1 MKVVVV
7 GFTHAGIAAVEQV
20 LTTYPEAEITVYE
33 RQAKIS
39 YLSCATYLHI
49 EGTIPE
55 LSDAMYADPADFEK
69 QGVTMALQHD
79 VINIDSNVHT
89 LLVQDLITKQMA
101 TTHYDKLIMTT
112 GSITAIPAIT
122 GIENPKV
129 LLCKT
134 YDQAHDLCQHTV
146 QQRRIAIIGGSYVGV
161 ELAEAYINSG
171 HQVLLLQ
178 QTAHL
183 LNKYVEP
190 LIADQVADV
199 LVEKGVQV
207 VTNAQVTAFAD
218 TADDQLL
225 VTTKQGDF
233 VVDMAA
239 MSAGM
244 VPQTDLLEGQIAM
257 AANGAILT
265 DDYMQTSDP
274 DILAAGDAAASHFN
288 PTKSNVYA
296 PLASQA
302 VRQGALAG
310 MNVGERR
317 LRSIGTQIS
326 TGMMVFGHTVVG
338 TGLTL
343 ASAQAAQRHVAH
355 VVYTGAYRP
364 EFMLDAVPVTVELIY
379 DRNNRQVLGA
389 QLMSEHD
396 VSQAANTVSAF
407 MQNGG
412 TIDQLAFLDM
422 LFSPNFNQPFNYLNL
437 AAQLAV
443 KQENGYLRT

>member
-20 LTTYPEAEITVYE
+20 LSAYPQAEITVYE

-79 VINIDSNVHT
+79 VINIDSSAHT
-89 LLVQDLITKQMA
+89 LLVQDLITKQM
-101 TTHYDKLIMTT
+101 TTTRYDKLIMAT

-134 YDQAHDLCQHTV
+134 YDQAHDLCQHTAK
-146 QQRRIAIIGGSYVGV
+146 QRRIAIIGGSYVGV

-178 QTAHL
+178 QTFHL

-190 LIADQVADV
+190 LIADQVAAV
-199 LVEKGVQV
+199 LVKKGVQV

-218 TADDQLL
+218 TADDRLL

-257 AANGAILT
+257 AENGAILT

-288 PTKSNVYA
+288 PTKSDVYA

-302 VRQGALAG
+302 VR
-310 MNVGERR
+310 
-317 LRSIGTQIS
+317 
-326 TGMMVFGHTVVG
+326 
-338 TGLTL
+338 
-343 ASAQAAQRHVAH
+343 
-355 VVYTGAYRP
+355 
-364 EFMLDAVPVTVELIY
+364 
-379 DRNNRQVLGA
+379 
-389 QLMSEHD
+389 
-396 VSQAANTVSAF
+396 
-407 MQNGG
+407 
-412 TIDQLAFLDM
+412 
-422 LFSPNFNQPFNYLNL
+422 
-437 AAQLAV
+437 
-443 KQENGYLRT
+443 